1 MSQFDPAKNL
11 ATSKFSHKLLPAR
24 GDHEGNS
31 GHGPINT
38 SAEILDLKNW
48 SSLQTTTFMENT
60 YLVDDFAFLLG
71 ERLLT
76 PFNPKNPDSEGPVLS
91 DWYSMNTEQVVYGDN
106 ISRSSSVNSG
116 KADIHDSN
124 SNGNSEIAV
133 GDTQIYFPGWEL
145 SQAVEKPV
153 GTTQIR
159 NAIIVIDNTINVSF
173 GSGGVDQLVGTS
185 GNDHLQGL
193 AANDIVDGKDG
204 NDLLDGGAD
213 SDIIFGGN
221 GDDTLIGQGGHDHLL
236 GDAGDD
242 NLAGGT
248 GADTLRGG
256 ADNDTLAGDSS
267 TDILYGNDGDDSLV
281 GGTGA
286 DTLYGGTGG
295 DTMFGNTGED
305 TLYGEDGDDVISAGD
320 GIDLVYG
327 GDGNDLI
334 HGRSGWD
341 ILYGDDGDDTLFSS
355 QGSDELWGGRGND
368 SLSGGT
374 GDDTLYGGDGD
385 DIILGNQGVDVID
398 GGAGNDALR
407 GGTLLDTFIFT
418 VGHDADR
425 ISDFEANQDILQL
438 TTSLTG
444 GRSTGS
450 EVIAEFGSVIGG
462 MVVFDFGNGDTITLE
477 NLSSLAGLADNIDI
491 I

>member
-1 MSQFDPAKNL
+1 MSQFGSAKNL
-11 ATSKFSHKLLPAR
+11 ATNNFSRELLPAR
-24 GDHEGNS
+24 GDHQGNF
-31 GHGPINT
+31 GFGPFNA
-38 SAEILDLKNW
+38 SAETLDQENW
-48 SSLQTTTFMENT
+48 RALQNTTAKQSIYPAEDN
-60 YLVDDFAFLLG
+60 AFLLG
-71 ERLLT
+71 EHLLSLV
-76 PFNPKNPDSEGPVLS
+76 NPTSLGS
-91 DWYSMNTEQVVYGDN
+91 DGAVVFDWFPWHREPSVDDDN
-106 ISRSSSVNSG
+106 ISTSSADNSG
-116 KADIHDSN
+116 DADLRN
-124 SNGNSEIAV
+124 SILSGNSEITV
-133 GDTQIYFPGWEL
+133 GETQIYLPEWRP
-145 SQAVEKPV
+145 SQDVEKLV
-153 GTTQIR
+153 ATIQIA
-159 NAIIVIDNTINVSF
+159 NAIIVIDNTDNVSI
-173 GSGGVDQLVGTS
+173 GTSGVDQLVGTS

-193 AANDIVDGKDG
+193 AENDIVDGKDG

-213 SDIIFGGN
+213 SDTIFGGN
-221 GDDTLIGQGGHDHLL
+221 GDDTLIGEGGHDHLL

-267 TDILYGNDGDDSLV
+267 TDILYGNDGDDSLI

-286 DTLYGGTGG
+286 DTLYGGAGD

-305 TLYGEDGDDVISAGD
+305 TLYGEDGHDVISSGD

-334 HGRSGWD
+334 YGRSGWD
-341 ILYGDDGDDTLFSS
+341 VLHGDDGDDTLIASE
-355 QGSDELWGGRGND
+355 GSDELWGGRGSD
-368 SLSGGT
+368 SLSAGT

-385 DIILGNQGVDVID
+385 DTLLGNQGVDVID

-462 MVVFDFGNGDTITLE
+462 MVVFDFGGGDTITLE
-477 NLSSLAGLADNIDI
+477 NLSSLAGLADNFDI